1 MKKQNGFTLIELVI
15 VIIVL
20 GILAA
25 TAVPKFINLQDDAK
39 ESAMNGVQA
48 AVHSAA
54 NIVYSKSAI
63 DGNETEATET
73 VAEGDVNIATVYGY
87 PAATETGIEDAV
99 ELSGFVS
106 TFPEGNGLNIS
117 FVSENDNATGDLCLL
132 YTAATNTAVYTLAKG
147 QLSATAC
154 DTSGTNGDW

>member
-63 DGNETEATET
+63 DGHETKATET

-106 TFPEGNGLNIS
+106 KYPESAGLNIS
-117 FVSENDNATGDLCLL
+117 FVSEKDDATGDLCLL
-132 YTAATNTAVYTLAKG
+132 YTAATDNTVYSLAKG
-147 QLSATAC
+147 KLSTTAC
-154 DTSGTNGDW
+154 DTSSPNGNW

>member
-1 MKKQNGFTLIELVI
+1 MKRNSGFTLIELVI

-39 ESAMNGVQA
+39 ISAMNGVEA

-63 DGNETEATET
+63 DGTET
-73 VAEGDVNIATVYGY
+73 VADKSVVEGSVTIETDFGY
-87 PAATETGIEDAV
+87 PAAIKTGIEAAV
-99 ELSGFVS
+99 ELSGFV
-106 TFPEGNGLNIS
+106 TAYPESKGLHIS
-117 FVSENDNATGDLCLL
+117 FVSENESDVGDLCLL
-132 YTAATNTAVYTLAKG
+132 YTAATNSKLYTLEKG
-147 QLSATAC
+147 KLDGSSC
-154 DTSGTNGDW
+154 DITQNTW